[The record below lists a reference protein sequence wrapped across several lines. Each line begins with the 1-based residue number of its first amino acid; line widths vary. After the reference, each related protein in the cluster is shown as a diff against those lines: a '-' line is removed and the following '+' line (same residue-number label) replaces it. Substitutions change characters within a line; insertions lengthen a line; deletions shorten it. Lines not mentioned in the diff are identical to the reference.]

1 MQDDAIEKGWEEV
14 RSNDYDLTGLV
25 DHIIEIGRDYH
36 RTEHPSAKP
45 ELIEHHRN
53 SGGDSGIANWVIRL
67 NSSYNKTPQQL
78 IDSSTQLLSLSYGE
92 LVEYMAN
99 NHLDIRE
106 SWIEPAKGTSLG
118 SFEQFYNW
126 NCIFHN
132 GEEYELIHMAIILEN
147 NPNLR
152 KTWSE
157 VLCKAFQD
165 TR

>member
-1 MQDDAIEKGWEEV
+1 MEEESLENKWDTICS
-14 RSNDYDLTGLV
+14 RNYDLTGLV
-25 DHIIEIGRDYH
+25 DHIIEIGRDYY
-36 RTEHPSAKP
+36 RTEHPSALP

-53 SGGDSGIANWVIRL
+53 TGGDSGIANWVIRL
-67 NSSYNKTPQQL
+67 NSSYNKTPEQL
-78 IDSSTQLLSLSYGE
+78 IESSTQLLSLSYGG
-92 LVEYMAN
+92 LIEYMTN

-147 NPNLR
+147 NHKLR
-152 KTWSE
+152 NTWAE
-157 VLCKAFQD
+157 VLSKTFQD